1 MSAQEQG
8 HVVEYPALLKVWGT
22 LLLLTAALVG
32 ASRVSPAAAVWAM
45 LVLTPVKAALVL
57 FFFMHLKYEGALLKG
72 MVFTALSV
80 LVVFISLLFLDIS
93 FR

>member
-1 MSAQEQG
+1 MSAEEQG
-8 HVVEYPALLKVWGT
+8 HVVEYATLLKVWGT

-45 LVLTPVKAALVL
+45 LAFTPLKAGLVL
-57 FFFMHLKYEGALLKG
+57 FFFMHLKYEKVVLKG
-72 MVFTALSV
+72 MVFTALST
-80 LVVFISLLFLDIS
+80 LVVFIAFLFLDIS